1 MVRVA
6 HARAAR
12 AGSRDVGRILA
23 AMLHLVLRPLVVLLL
38 ATLLFPACF
47 LGRNSVNRPL
57 NAAKLSALTPGQSTQ
72 ADVLAALGAPNEVV
86 QLGLNAAWRYDHS
99 VQKRTGLALIVVG
112 LYNSDIQQDRVWL
125 FFDAAGTLQCA
136 GSTIEADKAVY
147 ELPWSDEHDVE

>member
-1 MVRVA
+1 VRA
-6 HARAAR
+6 P
-12 AGSRDVGRILA
+12 GRILA
-23 AMLHLVLRPLVVLLL
+23 AMSHRSFRPLAIALL
-38 ATLLFPACF
+38 ASLALPACF

-57 NAAKLSALTPGQSTQ
+57 QPAKLSKLAPGTSTQ

-86 QLGLNAAWRYDHS
+86 QLGLNSAWRYDHS

-112 LYNSDIQQDRVWL
+112 LYNSDIQQDRMWL
-125 FFDAAGTLQCA
+125 FFNSGGTLLCS